1 MTADGHSHHVLTLV
15 LDGALF
21 LAPIS
26 KDIKVSCC
34 EQRDGFC

>member
-1 MTADGHSHHVLTLV
+1 MIADDHSHHVLTLV

-26 KDIKVSCC
+26 KDIKVNCC
-34 EQRDGFC
+34 EQCRGIC

>member
-1 MTADGHSHHVLTLV
+1 MTADEYSHHVLTLV

-26 KDIKVSCC
+26 KDIEVNGY
-34 EQRDGFC
+34 EQRHGLC